1 MTYTITL
8 TNSGNGDG
16 KVTVT
21 DEVPTGTTLV
31 ADSITANGSYN
42 EENRTITWTDV
53 EVKAGKTAEVS
64 FKVTINSDTT
74 TSVRNTAVI
83 DDNKP
88 TKEVETKVANITG
101 VKSVNKS
108 TAKVGEELTYTI
120 KLTNN
125 GNGDGKVTVTDEVP
139 TGTTLVADSIT
150 ANGSYNEENRT
161 ITWTDVE
168 VKAGKT
174 AEVSFKVTINSDT
187 RTSVRNTA
195 VIDDNKPT
203 KEVETKVANITGVKS
218 VNKSTAKVG
227 EELTYT
233 IKLTNNGNGDGTVT
247 VTDEV
252 PTGTT
257 LVEGS
262 ITNNGV
268 ESNGIITWT
277 DVAVKVGDTA
287 EVSFKVT
294 INSDTKTSVRNTAV
308 IDDNKPTEEVET
320 KVANI
325 TGVKSVDKSNA
336 KVGDTLTYTI
346 TLTNNG
352 NGDGKVTVTDEVPT
366 GTTLV
371 ADSITANGSYNEENR
386 TITWTDVEVKAEKT
400 AEVSFKVT
408 INSDT
413 KTSVTNTAIIDGN
426 TPTEEVETKVA
437 NITGTKSVDK
447 DVAKVGDTL
456 TYTITLTNSG
466 NADGTVTVTD
476 PIPDGTRIKDAT
488 IEGYDAT
495 TNTMTWANVE
505 VKVGATV
512 ELKLEVVVNDDTT
525 DTVKNV
531 AKIDNK
537 EILEKPETRIV
548 SPEVS
553 IRKNVDKK
561 DAEIGNQLHYTITVE
576 ETGKLVD
583 ATGVNVID
591 EVPEELKNI
600 INITYDGIL
609 NGKNVE
615 WNNLTIAKGSK
626 ITLEFDAT
634 INESAI
640 GKTISNTAKLGGSAS
655 GESTVKTEV
664 AEIQALT
671 HELTPGQTGKDAA
684 NIVLVMDLSSSM
696 NEKIKEF
703 TACTHERKIGF
714 WNREYCPEGC
724 QKQDDGTWGKW
735 QDTKVTRLAAAKEA
749 AQNFVKNVY
758 AKANASDPDSK
769 ATVTVITFNEKTGD
783 KYVGTK
789 VLKFGENY
797 AYTTATALNYN
808 DLITEIGY
816 INIGTKTTGYGTH
829 MRAAL
834 DKTYN
839 TIYDATNGIAKNYP
853 NNSNYVIFL
862 GDGEPTPTNH
872 SGFRDNDVDSIYES
886 AQKIKSKGVPIYSI
900 GFGED
905 VSDPNSTGYQ
915 VLQGISS
922 ENKVYTANDSI
933 KLTEIFKNLAGGMT
947 DKPNSTKGGKII
959 VTPTNELYFNTADG
973 KQEYITLKYNGETLI
988 ECKSQEELNNNAYLT
1003 YVDGKLTF
1011 DINAWN
1017 SVDSN
1022 KKITT
1027 GGEKLVL
1034 SYYIVRAD

>member
-1 MTYTITL
+1 M
-8 TNSGNGDG
+8 
-16 KVTVT
+16 
-21 DEVPTGTTLV
+21 
-31 ADSITANGSYN
+31 
-42 EENRTITWTDV
+42 
-53 EVKAGKTAEVS
+53 
-64 FKVTINSDTT
+64 
-74 TSVRNTAVI
+74 
-83 DDNKP
+83 
-88 TKEVETKVANITG
+88 
-101 VKSVNKS
+101 
-108 TAKVGEELTYTI
+108 
-120 KLTNN
+120 
-125 GNGDGKVTVTDEVP
+125 
-139 TGTTLVADSIT
+139 
-150 ANGSYNEENRT
+150 
-161 ITWTDVE
+161 
-168 VKAGKT
+168 
-174 AEVSFKVTINSDT
+174 
-187 RTSVRNTA
+187 
-195 VIDDNKPT
+195 
-203 KEVETKVANITGVKS
+203 
-218 VNKSTAKVG
+218 
-227 EELTYT
+227 
-233 IKLTNNGNGDGTVT
+233 
-247 VTDEV
+247 
-252 PTGTT
+252 
-257 LVEGS
+257 
-262 ITNNGV
+262 
-268 ESNGIITWT
+268 
-277 DVAVKVGDTA
+277 
-287 EVSFKVT
+287 
-294 INSDTKTSVRNTAV
+294 
-308 IDDNKPTEEVET
+308 
-320 KVANI
+320 
-325 TGVKSVDKSNA
+325 
-336 KVGDTLTYTI
+336 
-346 TLTNNG
+346 
-352 NGDGKVTVTDEVPT
+352 
-366 GTTLV
+366 
-371 ADSITANGSYNEENR
+371 
-386 TITWTDVEVKAEKT
+386 
-400 AEVSFKVT
+400 
-408 INSDT
+408 
-413 KTSVTNTAIIDGN
+413 
-426 TPTEEVETKVA
+426 
-437 NITGTKSVDK
+437 
-447 DVAKVGDTL
+447 
-456 TYTITLTNSG
+456 
-466 NADGTVTVTD
+466 
-476 PIPDGTRIKDAT
+476 
-488 IEGYDAT
+488 
-495 TNTMTWANVE
+495 
-505 VKVGATV
+505 
-512 ELKLEVVVNDDTT
+512 
-525 DTVKNV
+525 
-531 AKIDNK
+531 
-537 EILEKPETRIV
+537 
-548 SPEVS
+548 
-553 IRKNVDKK
+553 
-561 DAEIGNQLHYTITVE
+561 
-576 ETGKLVD
+576 
-583 ATGVNVID
+583 
-591 EVPEELKNI
+591 KNI

-703 TACTHERKIGF
+703 TACTHERKTQKH
-714 WNREYCPEGC
+714 WNPWDGEWTEEYCPEGC

-735 QDTKVTRLAAAKEA
+735 QDTEVTRLAAAKKA

-789 VLKFGENY
+789 VLTFGENY
-797 AYTTATALNYN
+797 AYTTATASNYN
-808 DLITEIGY
+808 DLVTEIGH
-816 INIGTKTTGYGTH
+816 IDIGTKTTGYGTH

-862 GDGEPTPTNH
+862 GDGEPTPTNY
-872 SGFRDNDVDSIYES
+872 SGFRDNDVDSIYKS

-905 VSDPNSTGYQ
+905 VSDKNSTGYQ

-947 DKPNSTKGGKII
+947 DKPNSTKGGKIV

-1027 GGEKLVL
+1027 GGENLVL

>member
-1 MTYTITL
+1 MTYTIT
-8 TNSGNGDG
+8 
-16 KVTVT
+16 
-21 DEVPTGTTLV
+21 
-31 ADSITANGSYN
+31 
-42 EENRTITWTDV
+42 
-53 EVKAGKTAEVS
+53 
-64 FKVTINSDTT
+64 
-74 TSVRNTAVI
+74 
-83 DDNKP
+83 
-88 TKEVETKVANITG
+88 
-101 VKSVNKS
+101 
-108 TAKVGEELTYTI
+108 
-120 KLTNN
+120 LTNN

-187 RTSVRNTA
+187 
-195 VIDDNKPT
+195 
-203 KEVETKVANITGVKS
+203 
-218 VNKSTAKVG
+218 
-227 EELTYT
+227 
-233 IKLTNNGNGDGTVT
+233 
-247 VTDEV
+247 
-252 PTGTT
+252 
-257 LVEGS
+257 
-262 ITNNGV
+262 
-268 ESNGIITWT
+268 
-277 DVAVKVGDTA
+277 
-287 EVSFKVT
+287 
-294 INSDTKTSVRNTAV
+294 KTSVRNTAV
-308 IDDNKPTEEVET
+308 IDDNK
-320 KVANI
+320 
-325 TGVKSVDKSNA
+325 
-336 KVGDTLTYTI
+336 
-346 TLTNNG
+346 
-352 NGDGKVTVTDEVPT
+352 
-366 GTTLV
+366 
-371 ADSITANGSYNEENR
+371 
-386 TITWTDVEVKAEKT
+386 
-400 AEVSFKVT
+400 
-408 INSDT
+408 
-413 KTSVTNTAIIDGN
+413 
-426 TPTEEVETKVA
+426 PTEEVETKVA

-640 GKTISNTAKLGGSAS
+640 GKTVSNTAKLGGSAS

-758 AKANASDPDSK
+758 AKENASDPDSK

-862 GDGEPTPTNH
+862 GDGEPTPTNY
-872 SGFRDNDVDSIYES
+872 SGFRDNDVDSIYKS

-1027 GGEKLVL
+1027 GGENLVL